1 MWLRA
6 RRARHPN
13 GDRREGPRGWS
24 AFQESGWSAFQE
36 SGWSAFQEREGLSCE
51 VEALTSVG
59 WWNKKIIVT
68 GHHISTLAS
77 LPLPLLLL
85 LPPPPLA
92 QVRSAP
98 QGRRGLRETERR
110 RPHHRVQLTGAI
122 GRPVHRRRLVATRQ
136 ARRRGRGHGPDG
148 RRDKYPQRAVG
159 RLRSRSARSLRAS
172 FNDRRDDGSAR
183 RRHLPDNPRAA
194 PLGHRGV
201 PFADQ
206 LRRRL
211 HGARCA
217 GRAGARHRAATK
229 TSRLTRRYRLP
240 RGRWGRSRRRASQV
254 VAHHLCGYAVFR
266 RMHACHTERRCRTQW

>member
-1 MWLRA
+1 MERLPRERVERLSRERVERLPRE
-6 RRARHPN
+6 RRPH
-13 GDRREGPRGWS
+13 G
-24 AFQESGWSAFQE
+24 
-36 SGWSAFQEREGLSCE
+36 CE

-59 WWNKKIIVT
+59 WWNKKIIVS

-85 LPPPPLA
+85 LLPPPPLA
-92 QVRSAP
+92 EVRSAP
-98 QGRRGLRETERR
+98 QRRRGLRETERWL
-110 RPHHRVQLTGAI
+110 PHHRVQLTGAI

-136 ARRRGRGHGPDG
+136 AHRRRGHGPDG
-148 RRDKYPQRAVG
+148 GRDKYSQRAVG
-159 RLRSRSARSLRAS
+159 RLRPRSARSLRAS

-211 HGARCA
+211 HAARRA

-229 TSRLTRRYRLP
+229 TSRPTRRYRLP

-266 RMHACHTERRCRTQW
+266 RMHACHTERRCRAVVVAVAQVVR